1 MNVLS
6 LETRKKVL
14 KVFQGVSWRATE
26 EQGYAEKIQ
35 LLLDRLA
42 GKARP
47 SGVSQ
52 EYLEHKDK
60 KNDCFLPL
68 ITLNNCDPNCA
79 VILYFTQYFLYFVLR
94 GF

>member
-14 KVFQGVSWRATE
+14 KVFKGVSWAATE
-26 EQGYAEKIQ
+26 EQGYAEKTQ
-35 LLLDRLA
+35 PLLDRLA
-42 GKARP
+42 GKAKP
-47 SGVSQ
+47 SGESQ
-52 EYLEHKDK
+52 EYLEQKDK
-60 KNDCFLPL
+60 KNDFLPW

-94 GF
+94 DL